1 MTSAYIS
8 KVNFEQNEKI
18 KGCTARIYLNALLL
32 LTHSQSFVLGLL
44 LRKSRVIHK
53 IHLFSSQNTS
63 HKIFIINYNQNY
75 DQNYKYI
82 RNKSNEFS

>member
-1 MTSAYIS
+1 MEQMTSAYIS

-44 LRKSRVIHK
+44 LRKGRVIHK
-53 IHLFSSQNTS
+53 DSITCSKTDHT
-63 HKIFIINYNQNY
+63 
-75 DQNYKYI
+75 KY
-82 RNKSNEFS
+82 F

>member
-1 MTSAYIS
+1 MEQMTSAYIS

-44 LRKSRVIHK
+44 LRKSTVIPK
-53 IHLFSSQNTS
+53 DSIVFFPKQITQN
-63 HKIFIINYNQNY
+63 IYNQL
-75 DQNYKYI
+75 QSKLRLKLQVKYV
-82 RNKSNEFS
+82 SL